1 MRDRPPP
8 RGRVLALAVII
19 AGTAGANAQ
28 TVYKI
33 VRPDGTVHYTDR
45 RPENMDGVESF
56 RARAEQ
62 QSLARLRVDG
72 TGGERHAVVGNAIHG
87 PLQVELRFESASNV
101 GGFPALPLRA
111 VVPALAEARLSTLRP
126 LSAQA
131 DWAFSLRLAAVPGD
145 PAAQPEDVD
154 YLLPLAGGSWRFGQG
169 WNGVFSHS
177 EPASRYAIDLA
188 ADEGTPVLAARE
200 GVVMQ
205 VEDDFEG
212 AGLDREKFGGR
223 ANLVRVLHADG
234 TMAVYAHLQPDS
246 VMVRPG
252 ARVLRGQR
260 IAASGN
266 TGFSSGPH
274 LHFVLQVNR
283 GMRLVSIPFRLRS
296 AAGAVAIPDAE

>member
-1 MRDRPPP
+1 MRLRLPL
-8 RGRVLALAVII
+8 RCCVLAL
-19 AGTAGANAQ
+19 GLCGAASAQ

-45 RPENMDGVESF
+45 RPDNMEGVESF

-72 TGGERHAVVGNAIHG
+72 SGGERFAVVGNAIHG

-101 GGFPALPLRA
+101 GGSPALPLRA
-111 VVPALAEARLSTLRP
+111 VVPAMAETRLSTLRP
-126 LSAQA
+126 LSARA
-131 DWAFSLRLAAVPGD
+131 DWGFSLRLAAIPGD
-145 PAAQPEDVD
+145 PAARPEDVD
-154 YLLPLAGGSWRFGQG
+154 YLLPLEGEAWGFGQG
-169 WNGVFSHS
+169 WNGVFSHA

-200 GVVMQ
+200 GIVMQ
-205 VEDDFEG
+205 VEDNFEG

-223 ANLVRVLHADG
+223 ANLIRVLHGDG

-246 VMVRPG
+246 VLVRPG
-252 ARVLRGQR
+252 TRVSRGQR

-283 GMRLVSIPFRLRS
+283 DMQLVSIPFRMSS
-296 AAGAVAIPDAE
+296 ASGALAIPGAH

>member
-1 MRDRPPP
+1 MRTCPPL
-8 RGRVLALAVII
+8 RCCALTLALGLCGVAS
-19 AGTAGANAQ
+19 AQ

-45 RPENMDGVESF
+45 RPDNMEGVESF

-72 TGGERHAVVGNAIHG
+72 SGAERYAVVGNAIHG

-101 GGFPALPLRA
+101 GGSPALPLRA
-111 VVPALAEARLSTLRP
+111 VVPAMAETRLSTLRP
-126 LSAQA
+126 LSARA
-131 DWAFSLRLAAVPGD
+131 DWGFSLRLAAIPGD
-145 PAAQPEDVD
+145 PRARPQDID
-154 YLLPLAGGSWRFGQG
+154 YLLPLEGEAWGFGQG
-169 WNGVFSHS
+169 WNGVFSHT

-205 VEDDFEG
+205 VEDNFEG

-223 ANLVRVLHADG
+223 ANLIRVLHADG

-246 VMVRPG
+246 VMVRAG
-252 ARVLRGQR
+252 ARVSRGQR

-283 GMRLVSIPFRLRS
+283 DMQLVSIPFRMS
-296 AAGAVAIPDAE
+296 GPSGALLIPGAP